1 MPHQLSEAASTYVS
15 SGLLAS
21 CKTVLYLTQAAVLVS
36 REMVLEEKKG
46 KENRVVERRGKSGR
60 GKQRKRER
68 ERVEGV
74 RPKSERKGKHQ

>member
-21 CKTVLYLTQAAVLVS
+21 CKTVLYLTQAAALVS
-36 REMVLEEKKG
+36 RELVLEEMKE

-60 GKQRKRER
+60 RKQKKER
-68 ERVEGV
+68 ARTSG
-74 RPKSERKGKHQ
+74 RSETKE